1 MPRKGSPQRYADAIF
16 GIAQDANDIEGWTAK
31 LETIVSVLQNTEF
44 LNLLA
49 NPKVKED
56 DKMTAI
62 QAVLSEE
69 DPLLRNL
76 MSLLTIRNDLRIS
89 SAILQQYRVSADEAL
104 GQETAE
110 VTTAVELHDDE
121 KEKLSQALSSLI
133 GKAVNL
139 NLKVD
144 PAIVGGFRARVGD
157 RLIDGTLRSRF
168 DRLRQ
173 EIGTS

>member
-1 MPRKGSPQRYADAIF
+1 MYKRQPQRYAYAIF
-16 GIAQDANDIEGWTAK
+16 EIAQDANDIAGWTAK
-31 LETIVSVLQNTEF
+31 LETLVSVLQNSEF
-44 LNLLA
+44 MDLLES
-49 NPKVKED
+49 PKVKED

-89 SAILQQYRVSADEAL
+89 AAILEQYRVSADEAL
-104 GQETAE
+104 GQETAD
-110 VTTAVELHDDE
+110 VTTAVELSDDE
-121 KEKLSQALSSLI
+121 KQKLSKALSSLV

-139 NLKVD
+139 NVKVD
-144 PAIVGGFRARVGD
+144 PEIIGGFRARVGD

>member
-16 GIAQDANDIEGWTAK
+16 GIAQDANDIAGWTSK
-31 LETIVSVLQNTEF
+31 LETLIGVLRDSEF
-44 LNLLA
+44 LDLLES
-49 NPKVKED
+49 PKVKED

-62 QAVLSEE
+62 QEVLSQE

-76 MSLLTIRNDLRIS
+76 MSLLTRRNDLRIA
-89 SAILQQYRVSADEAL
+89 SAVLEQYRVSADEAL

-110 VTTAVELHDDE
+110 VTTAVELHADE
-121 KEKLSQALSSLI
+121 KEKLSQTLSSLI
-133 GKAVNL
+133 GKSVNL
-139 NLKVD
+139 DLKVD
-144 PAIVGGFRARVGD
+144 PEIIGGFRARVGD

-173 EIGTS
+173 EIGTN

>member
-16 GIAQDANDIEGWTAK
+16 GIAQDSNDITGWTAK
-31 LETIVSVLQNTEF
+31 LETLVSVLQNSEF
-44 LNLLA
+44 LDLLES
-49 NPKVKED
+49 PKVKED

-62 QAVLSEE
+62 QEVLSQE

-76 MSLLTIRNDLRIS
+76 MSLLTYRNDLRIA
-89 SAILQQYRVSADEAL
+89 SAVLEQYRVSADEAL
-104 GQETAE
+104 GRETAA

-121 KEKLSQALSSLI
+121 KEKLSQTLSWLI
-133 GKAVNL
+133 GKSVNL
-139 NLKVD
+139 NLTVD
-144 PAIVGGFRARVGD
+144 PEILGGFRARVGD

>member
-16 GIAQDANDIEGWTAK
+16 EIAQDANDIAGWTAK
-31 LETIVSVLQNTEF
+31 LETLVSVLQNSEF
-44 LNLLA
+44 MDLLES
-49 NPKVKED
+49 PKVKED

-76 MSLLTIRNDLRIS
+76 MSLLTVRNDLRIS
-89 SAILQQYRVSADEAL
+89 AAILEQYRVSADEAL
-104 GQETAE
+104 GQETAD
-110 VTTAVELHDDE
+110 VTTAVELSDDE
-121 KEKLSQALSSLI
+121 KQKLSKALSSLV

-139 NLKVD
+139 NVKVD
-144 PAIVGGFRARVGD
+144 PEIIGGFRARVGD